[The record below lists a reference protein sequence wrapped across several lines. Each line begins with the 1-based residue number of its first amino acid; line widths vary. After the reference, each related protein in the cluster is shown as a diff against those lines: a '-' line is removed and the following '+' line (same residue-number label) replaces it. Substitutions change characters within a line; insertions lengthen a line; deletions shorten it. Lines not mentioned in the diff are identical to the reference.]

1 MIIKKEESTDYT
13 VVSAIFYF
21 TQQSG
26 TVHCPVSTVQCPEST
41 GQKFTNKISIYL
53 SFILA
58 GIFRIRET
66 VPDPTGSESA
76 KLVEKMHSL
85 SFLLTVVY
93 CIGQSL
99 EWKVLRAI
107 LQNHFGLVYKQ
118 PELRKIRIRIQVF
131 AARIQILKLANCK
144 ITF

>member
-21 TQQSG
+21 TQQPYL
-26 TVHCPVSTVQCPEST
+26 PVLSSVQNP
-41 GQKFTNKISIYL
+41 QAKNLQIKFQ
-53 SFILA
+53 FI
-58 GIFRIRET
+58 
-66 VPDPTGSESA
+66 
-76 KLVEKMHSL
+76 SL
-85 SFLLTVVY
+85 SFLLEYSGSGKLFLIRPDPDPQNWLKRCIVY
-93 CIGQSL
+93 LFFSLLCIGQSL

-118 PELRKIRIRIQVF
+118 PELRKIRIRLQGF